1 MSELELYK
9 LWCENANEDPDLQNE
24 LKSIT
29 DDMDAIRD
37 RFYRNLEFGTGGL
50 RGVIGAGTNRMNI
63 YTVRHATQGLANYVN
78 EEYSN
83 PSVAI
88 AYDSR
93 IKSDIFAKN
102 AASVLAA
109 NGIKVY
115 IYNELMPTPMLSYA
129 VRALKCQ
136 AGIVVTASHNPA
148 KYNGYKVYGDDGCQ
162 ITLKGAAAVLEK
174 INELDVFNDIK
185 ISSFDDG
192 LANGSISYIGEDII
206 NSYFDS
212 VLTQGINIDLCAE
225 SGLKVVY
232 TPLNGTGNKPVRTIL
247 SKIGIKDVT
256 VVEEQEMPDG
266 NFTTCP
272 YPNPEIRE
280 ALELG
285 LKKCEEVKPDLL
297 LATDPDCDRV
307 GIAVPSDNG
316 YVLFSGNEVGAMLL
330 EYICSERTKKGT
342 MPKNPIAVKTIVTTD
357 IVNEIGKAYNV
368 EIIDVLTGFKFI
380 GEQIGLLEKKGE
392 EERYIFGFEESYG
405 YLSGGYVRD
414 KDAVN
419 ASMLICEM
427 AAYYRTQG
435 ITLLQ
440 ARENLYKK
448 YGVYYHSLHSFTFEG
463 ESGMIKMNNIMN
475 TLRNDHL
482 AEIAGL
488 KVVRIDDYKLSISKD
503 ALTGVSSDITLPKSD
518 VLAFFLEGGAKVIVR
533 PSGTEPKIKTY
544 YTAKAPTYEEA
555 TALEA
560 KLSDG
565 FSKLFLD

>member
-503 ALTGVSSDITLPKSD
+503 ILTGASSDITLPKSD

-555 TALEA
+555 TTLEA